1 MVCSDVLNLLF
12 WRRLNLDDGLRQ
24 RLSELPGTKNLA
36 NLALR
41 ANALSDVRVG
51 AAALLH
57 DLACL
62 ECMHSYILPA
72 CVRPMQVTMNCL
84 LPGRGAAGMLLVHR

>member
-1 MVCSDVLNLLF
+1 MVWHPLMVCSDVLNPLF

-51 AAALLH
+51 AAALLSH
-57 DLACL
+57 LTINCTHNKA
-62 ECMHSYILPA
+62 LPA
-72 CVRPMQVTMNCL
+72 CIHTRNWSECLCCLGEDVQV
-84 LPGRGAAGMLLVHR
+84 

>member
-1 MVCSDVLNLLF
+1 MVCYPVLFCCDVLIALF

-41 ANALSDVRVG
+41 ANALSEVRVG
-51 AAALLH
+51 AATLLSH
-57 DLACL
+57 YSSTACIATSFL
-62 ECMHSYILPA
+62 HA
-72 CVRPMQVTMNCL
+72 
-84 LPGRGAAGMLLVHR
+84 

>member
-1 MVCSDVLNLLF
+1 MVCSDVLNPLF

-36 NLALR
+36 NLVLR

-51 AAALLH
+51 AAALL
-57 DLACL
+57 LQLTSKCT
-62 ECMHSYILPA
+62 HSQTLPA
-72 CVRPMQVTMNCL
+72 GMIHMQVE
-84 LPGRGAAGMLLVHR
+84 